1 MSLDVLRGLFI
12 LLMNV
17 GFAVPIGVFP
27 DWMYHRQ
34 FPSSNDLHFT
44 PIPGLT
50 WRDMT
55 FGGFLFTM
63 AAAIPVTMT
72 VRIVRGIATWQLV
85 LLALRR
91 AFLLFVFALVIGN
104 ASPYWTNAYTPL
116 GNSVAV
122 VGWVACFLIFTRRRS
137 DWNRKLFLGLEVLG
151 WVTII
156 AIFALSERLIGQ
168 PFALN
173 RRDDILPLLA
183 FAALAG
189 ILIWRFTRTNHAIR
203 LGILAAIVA
212 LRLASSSAGWVQE
225 LRSFSPAP
233 WLFDWGTLDLLIII
247 IPGTIVGDAL
257 VEWMR
262 TPLPGAGEQGWPAWR
277 LRALA
282 GLSVAIEPTLV
293 LGLYFRQPLAT
304 TAILAALGG
313 AIVYLIREARL
324 PGERLVARILSWGLF
339 WVFLGLLLEPLEG
352 GINKVPG
359 SISYYM
365 TTGGNAMCLIAA
377 LTIVLDLLG
386 VWRRYARPVA
396 EVGENPLVGYML
408 MPLFVSPLLVLVPMY
423 SPEVAT
429 QSGAIVRI
437 ALSVIAVG
445 GLVSWMTRKDIFWR
459 A

>member
-1 MSLDVLRGLFI
+1 MATRPARAPARVPPFRLRSVHRGREPLLDERLHAAREQRRGSRLGR
-12 LLMNV
+12 LL
-17 GFAVPIGVFP
+17 P
-27 DWMYHRQ
+27 
-34 FPSSNDLHFT
+34 DLHDGE
-44 PIPGLT
+44 P
-50 WRDMT
+50 
-55 FGGFLFTM
+55 
-63 AAAIPVTMT
+63 
-72 VRIVRGIATWQLV
+72 
-85 LLALRR
+85 
-91 AFLLFVFALVIGN
+91 
-104 ASPYWTNAYTPL
+104 
-116 GNSVAV
+116 
-122 VGWVACFLIFTRRRS
+122 
-137 DWNRKLFLGLEVLG
+137 WNRKLFLGLEVLG

-225 LRSFSPAP
+225 LWSFSPAP

-262 TPLPGAGEQGWPAWR
+262 TPLSGAGEQGWPAWR

-282 GLSVAIEPTLV
+282 GLSVAIQPTLV

-304 TAILAALGG
+304 TAIVAALGG
-313 AIVYLIREARL
+313 AMVYLIREARL

-359 SISYYM
+359 SILYYM

-408 MPLFVSPLLVLVPMY
+408 MPALRLSAARSRASVL
-423 SPEVAT
+423 T
-429 QSGAIVRI
+429 RGGN
-437 ALSVIAVG
+437 AVG
-445 GLVSWMTRKDIFWR
+445 CDREDR
-459 A
+459 ALGHRGRRARELDDAKGYLLASVTLRLDGER